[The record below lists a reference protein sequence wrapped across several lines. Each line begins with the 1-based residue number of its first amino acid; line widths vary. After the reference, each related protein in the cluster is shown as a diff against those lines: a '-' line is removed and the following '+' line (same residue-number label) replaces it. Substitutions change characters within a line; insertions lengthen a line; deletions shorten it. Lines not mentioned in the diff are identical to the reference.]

1 MTESVT
7 TLFEQALEQY
17 QSGEKAE
24 NLLPLFQE
32 ICDRAPKN
40 AAAWSCLAWLYLLT
54 DQENKALKAAQKSV
68 KLDGKAPQA
77 RINLALAILET
88 GQKGVRQHI
97 EVAQQIMALDEQIR
111 SDIEENIEDG
121 LTRKPDWDS
130 LKRIKSW
137 LVGA

>member
-1 MTESVT
+1 MSESVT
-7 TLFEQALEQY
+7 TLFEQALEKY

-24 NLLPLFQE
+24 SLIPVFQE

-40 AAAWSCLAWLYLLT
+40 APAWSCLAWLYLLT
-54 DQENKALKAAQKSV
+54 DQDNKALKAAQKSV

-111 SDIEENIEDG
+111 SDIKENIEDG

-130 LKRIKSW
+130 LKRIQSW